1 MYQRLLRCLIWQI
14 RIIRFLIFIL
24 LITRS
29 KEYDKSY
36 ISTRKLTLRNFE
48 VFTKSPIKKLQ
59 SPISN
64 QKSPIPNLQSPIFNL
79 QSSISNLQSSILNLQ
94 SSIFNLQSP
103 IFNLQSSILNLQSSI
118 SNLQPLNP
126 SSVFPRKHLV
136 HKVNAIRFS
145 SLDIRVILWVIKPFS
160 PELLNFSTHQNTV
173 RFVRCKFPSCYLLP
187 REPRALEFSFY
198 ARS

>member
-14 RIIRFLIFIL
+14 RIIRFLVFIL

-29 KEYDKSY
+29 KEYGKSY

-48 VFTKSPIKKLQ
+48 VFTKSPI
-59 SPISN
+59 
-64 QKSPIPNLQSPIFNL
+64 PNLQSPI
-79 QSSISNLQSSILNLQ
+79 
-94 SSIFNLQSP
+94 P
-103 IFNLQSSILNLQSSI
+103 NLQSSILNLQSSI
-118 SNLQPLNP
+118 SNLQSSIFNLQPLNP

-136 HKVNAIRFS
+136 HKVNATRFS